1 MDYKA
6 ILDSIQENQN
16 EIKHSGIRGMRWGIR
31 KSRPTSVNQ
40 NKFHKKMY
48 KLNKKRDK
56 ADFKLMRRFEKDND
70 FKSQAEKTGYYKISK
85 TSPNRTYEFYKIVA
99 TNKGNLAGR
108 YYKMDSKM
116 NAKYL
121 KRKHNI
127 IRGIK

>member
-16 EIKHSGIRGMRWGIR
+16 EIEHSGIRGMKWGVR
-31 KSRPTSVNQ
+31 KSRPVSANQ

-70 FKSQAEKTGYYKISK
+70 FKSQAEKSGYYNISK
-85 TSPNRTYEFYKIVA
+85 TSPNRTYEFYKIIA
-99 TNKGNLAGR
+99 SNKGNLAGR

>member
-6 ILDSIQENQN
+6 IIDN
-16 EIKHSGIRGMRWGIR
+16 ELQHRGVLGMRWGIR
-31 KSRPTSVNQ
+31 KSKPVSANQ

-70 FKSQAEKTGYYKISK
+70 FKSQAEKTGYYNISK
-85 TSPNRTYEFYKIVA
+85 TSPDRTYEFYKIVA

-108 YYKMDSKM
+108 YYKMDAKM

>member
-1 MDYKA
+1 MDYKS
-6 ILDSIQENQN
+6 ILNSELKHHGILGMKWGFRKNRSASANQ
-16 EIKHSGIRGMRWGIR
+16 K
-31 KSRPTSVNQ
+31 
-40 NKFHKKMY
+40 KFTKKMY
-48 KLNKKRDK
+48 KLDKKRAK

-70 FKSQAEKTGYYKISK
+70 FKSQAEKNGYYDISK
-85 TSPNRTYEFYKIVA
+85 TSPNRTYEFYKIIA
-99 TNKGNLAGR
+99 SNQGNLAGR

>member
-6 ILDSIQENQN
+6 ILDSVQENQN
-16 EIKHSGIRGMRWGIR
+16 ELQHRGVLGMRWGVR
-31 KSRPTSVNQ
+31 KSRPVSANQ

-85 TSPNRTYEFYKIVA
+85 TSPNRTYEFYKIIA
-99 TNKGNLAGR
+99 ANKGNLAGR

>member
-1 MDYKA
+1 
-6 ILDSIQENQN
+6 
-16 EIKHSGIRGMRWGIR
+16 MRWGIR
-31 KSRPTSVNQ
+31 KSKTLSPQQKQFSKNMS
-40 NKFHKKMY
+40 N
-48 KLNKKRDK
+48 LSKKRDK
-56 ADFKLMRRFEKDND
+56 ADYKLMRRFEKDKD
-70 FKSQAEKTGYYKISK
+70 FKSQAEKSGYYKISK
-85 TSPNRTYEFYKIVA
+85 TSPDRTYEFYKIVA

>member
-6 ILDSIQENQN
+6 ILNSVQENQN
-16 EIKHSGIRGMRWGIR
+16 ELHHHGIMGMKWGFR
-31 KSRPTSVNQ
+31 KRRQVSPQ
-40 NKFHKKMY
+40 QQQFY
-48 KLNKKRDK
+48 KRMSKLDKKRDK
-56 ADFKLMRRFEKDND
+56 ADFKLMRKFEKDND
-70 FKSQAEKTGYYKISK
+70 FKSQADKSGYYKIPK
-85 TSPNRTYEFYKIVA
+85 TSLDRSYEFYRIIA
-99 TNKGNLAGR
+99 SNKGNLAGR

>member
-1 MDYKA
+1 MEYKV

-16 EIKHSGIRGMRWGIR
+16 ELHHHGVLGMKWGRR
-31 KSRPTSVNQ
+31 KSRQVSPHQ
-40 NKFHKKMY
+40 QQFYKRMNK
-48 KLNKKRDK
+48 LSKKRDK
-56 ADFKLMRRFEKDND
+56 ADYKLMRRLEKDKD
-70 FKSQAEKTGYYKISK
+70 FKSQAEKSGYYNISK
-85 TSPNRTYEFYKIVA
+85 TSPDRTYEFYKIVA

>member
-1 MDYKA
+1 MSK
-6 ILDSIQENQN
+6 LD
-16 EIKHSGIRGMRWGIR
+16 
-31 KSRPTSVNQ
+31 
-40 NKFHKKMY
+40 
-48 KLNKKRDK
+48 KKRDK

-70 FKSQAEKTGYYKISK
+70 FKSQADKSGYYEIPK
-85 TSPNRTYEFYKIVA
+85 TSLDRSYEFYRIIA
-99 TNKGNLAGR
+99 SNKGNLAGR

>member
-6 ILDSIQENQN
+6 ILDSVQENQN
-16 EIKHSGIRGMRWGIR
+16 EIKHSGIRGMKWGIR
-31 KSRPTSVNQ
+31 KSRPVSANQ

-70 FKSQAEKTGYYKISK
+70 FKSQAEKNGYYKISK
-85 TSPNRTYEFYKIVA
+85 TSPNRTYEFYKIIA
-99 TNKGNLAGR
+99 SNQGNLAGR

>member
-6 ILDSIQENQN
+6 IIDN
-16 EIKHSGIRGMRWGIR
+16 ELQHRGVLGMRWGVR
-31 KSRPTSVNQ
+31 KSRPVSANQ

-56 ADFKLMRRFEKDND
+56 ADFKLMRRFEKDKD
-70 FKSQAEKTGYYKISK
+70 FKSQAEKSGYYNISK
-85 TSPNRTYEFYKIVA
+85 TSPVRTYEFYKIVA

>member
-1 MDYKA
+1 MDYKT

-16 EIKHSGIRGMRWGIR
+16 EIKHSGIRGMKWGIR
-31 KSRPTSVNQ
+31 KSRPVSANQ

-85 TSPNRTYEFYKIVA
+85 TSPNRTYEFYKIIA
-99 TNKGNLAGR
+99 GNQGNLAGR
-108 YYKMDSKM
+108 YYKMDSKT

-121 KRKHNI
+121 KRKHNF